1 MGQLHDRMAQDMVLR
16 RLRPATQR
24 NYLIYCRKFAAYHRR
39 SPLDLGQEEIRTFLL
54 HCVQE
59 KKLCYESYRQ
69 IYAALKFLYTV
80 TLKRGWEVEHIPFP
94 RRPPQELPLILTT
107 EQIGRLLTGV
117 QVLKYRLVLMACY
130 SAGLRINEACRLRIQ
145 DIDSPRMLIHVHD
158 GKRGQQRITILS
170 PRLLKELRDYWRL
183 ERPSW
188 WLFPGTSSMEPVLP
202 DVVRMPWGN
211 PAISKGWTG
220 AALHTPC
227 VIASPRICWKRELIL
242 SPFRSSWGMP
252 TSRPRCGTRISRWSI
267 WDTSTVLLSF
277 FLPCP

>member
-94 RRPPQELPLILTT
+94 RRPH
-107 EQIGRLLTGV
+107 R
-117 QVLKYRLVLMACY
+117 
-130 SAGLRINEACRLRIQ
+130 N
-145 DIDSPRMLIHVHD
+145 
-158 GKRGQQRITILS
+158 
-170 PRLLKELRDYWRL
+170 
-183 ERPSW
+183 
-188 WLFPGTSSMEPVLP
+188 
-202 DVVRMPWGN
+202 
-211 PAISKGWTG
+211 
-220 AALHTPC
+220 
-227 VIASPRICWKRELIL
+227 
-242 SPFRSSWGMP
+242 
-252 TSRPRCGTRISRWSI
+252 
-267 WDTSTVLLSF
+267 
-277 FLPCP
+277 FL